1 MIQKFVPAPAFG
13 EADLSNCEREQIHLA
28 GSIQPHGALLLC
40 SEPALKIV
48 LASENASEFLG
59 LVPAGEHPTPIGMA
73 LDELPG
79 TLASRIRPQLRAPLR
94 TQPLR
99 LRCTIG
105 TPPRAINAMIHRP
118 AGGGVLI
125 ELEPAGPVIDVVG
138 PIEAALQTILGSVSL
153 ASLCD
158 ETARIFKA
166 LTGYDRVMVYKFD
179 DEGHGHVFAEQREP
193 GLEPYLANRY
203 PASDIP
209 QIARRLYERHRV
221 RMLVDVAF
229 KPVRLHPALSPI
241 SGAPLDMSLCALRSS
256 SPIHVQYLQN
266 MGVRATLV
274 VSLMVGGQLWGL
286 IACHHYAPFFVA
298 PDIRAACEFLAEAVA
313 TRIAAFESFVLA
325 QAELAARRLEQ
336 RMAEAL
342 SREGNWK
349 SALFDNPPSLLHP
362 VRATGAALL
371 FDNEVTVTGDVPG
384 TQDIRAI
391 GAWLDSRAPQSGAE
405 PTKLDQAM
413 IITASLAGEAQQFE
427 AIKAAASGVLAVSL
441 SSEPGTYL
449 IWVRPEQVRTVTW
462 GGDPTKPVTIGD
474 TPADLSP
481 RRSFAQWHQV
491 MRLQSEPWTEADI
504 AAARLIGAMVS
515 DVVLQSRSVRML
527 IAQDQL
533 ERVRREVAVSTQPV
547 IVADVNG
554 DILLIN
560 RAFTALVAG
569 ANHPLQSLSDLPP
582 LFVDADSV
590 ADRLQAL
597 RTHRLSWRGEIAIRR
612 DSGEAL
618 PLLIR
623 ADPILATADRV
634 LGFALIMS
642 DMSEQKA
649 ASVARRRFQ
658 DGIIEQNRT
667 LSGLI
672 ASKEDMVVQTL
683 LKSVFENAQLAA
695 LEITDRLDPSR
706 MPEMLESVRDSVRRT
721 TAVLQNLFIHD
732 PPGDEA

>member
-1 MIQKFVPAPAFG
+1 
-13 EADLSNCEREQIHLA
+13 
-28 GSIQPHGALLLC
+28 
-40 SEPALKIV
+40 
-48 LASENASEFLG
+48 
-59 LVPAGEHPTPIGMA
+59 
-73 LDELPG
+73 
-79 TLASRIRPQLRAPLR
+79 
-94 TQPLR
+94 
-99 LRCTIG
+99 
-105 TPPRAINAMIHRP
+105 
-118 AGGGVLI
+118 
-125 ELEPAGPVIDVVG
+125 
-138 PIEAALQTILGSVSL
+138 
-153 ASLCD
+153 
-158 ETARIFKA
+158 
-166 LTGYDRVMVYKFD
+166 
-179 DEGHGHVFAEQREP
+179 VFAEQREP

-462 GGDPTKPVTIGD
+462 GGDPTKP
-474 TPADLSP
+474 
-481 RRSFAQWHQV
+481 
-491 MRLQSEPWTEADI
+491 
-504 AAARLIGAMVS
+504 
-515 DVVLQSRSVRML
+515 SRS
-527 IAQDQL
+527 
-533 ERVRREVAVSTQPV
+533 
-547 IVADVNG
+547 G
-554 DILLIN
+554 
-560 RAFTALVAG
+560 
-569 ANHPLQSLSDLPP
+569 
-582 LFVDADSV
+582 
-590 ADRLQAL
+590 
-597 RTHRLSWRGEIAIRR
+597 THRPTCRR
-612 DSGEAL
+612 
-618 PLLIR
+618 
-623 ADPILATADRV
+623 
-634 LGFALIMS
+634 
-642 DMSEQKA
+642 A
-649 ASVARRRFQ
+649 A
-658 DGIIEQNRT
+658 
-667 LSGLI
+667 
-672 ASKEDMVVQTL
+672 
-683 LKSVFENAQLAA
+683 
-695 LEITDRLDPSR
+695 PSR
-706 MPEMLESVRDSVRRT
+706 NGIR
-721 TAVLQNLFIHD
+721 
-732 PPGDEA
+732 